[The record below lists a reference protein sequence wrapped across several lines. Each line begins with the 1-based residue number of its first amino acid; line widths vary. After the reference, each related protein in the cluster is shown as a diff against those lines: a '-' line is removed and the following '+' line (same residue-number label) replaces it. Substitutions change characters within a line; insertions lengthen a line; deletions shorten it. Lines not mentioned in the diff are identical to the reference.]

1 MDKSNVRIDDFET
14 RRKHL
19 ANLTDEELKTRFW
32 LLTDQSVAPLVT
44 LAKTHTTPSIERSV
58 LLRMGFSSLEAKTIV
73 DQTIE
78 HHLMGKGA
86 GHCVYKYSVITKK
99 SIRDAGLELLKGE
112 GWSIVMESFGV
123 INHETK

>member
-1 MDKSNVRIDDFET
+1 MEKQLVRIDDFEE

-19 ANLTDEELKTRFW
+19 QNLSDEQLKALFW
-32 LLTDQSVAPLVT
+32 KLTDQAITPLVE
-44 LAKTHTTPSIERSV
+44 LAKTNTSPSIERSV

-86 GHCVYKYSVITKK
+86 GHAVYVLSTIEKTP
-99 SIRDAGLELLKGE
+99 IRDAGLKLMKGLGWEL
-112 GWSIVMESFGV
+112 VMQAFGV
-123 INHETK
+123 VTK

>member
-1 MDKSNVRIDDFET
+1 MEKQLVRRDDFEE

-19 ANLTDEELKTRFW
+19 QNLSDEQLKALFW
-32 LLTDQSVAPLVT
+32 RLTDQAIAPLVE
-44 LAKTHTTPSIERSV
+44 LAKSNTSPSIERSV

-86 GHCVYKYSVITKK
+86 GHVVYVLSNIEKI
-99 SIRDAGLELLKGE
+99 SIRDAGLKLMKGL
-112 GWSIVMESFGV
+112 GWDIVMQAFGV
-123 INHETK
+123 VTK

>member
-1 MDKSNVRIDDFET
+1 MEKQLVRRDDFEE

-19 ANLTDEELKTRFW
+19 QNLSDEQLKALFW
-32 LLTDQSVAPLVT
+32 KLTDQAIAPLVE
-44 LAKTHTTPSIERSV
+44 LAKSNTSPSIERSV

-86 GHCVYKYSVITKK
+86 GHVVYVLSNIEKI
-99 SIRDAGLELLKGE
+99 SIRDAGLKLMKGL
-112 GWSIVMESFGV
+112 GWDIVMQAFGV
-123 INHETK
+123 VTK